1 MEVGEC
7 GVCGSERRGD
17 LFPSGNER
25 EDGTTPHDNLSVRDV
40 SEMCVRY
47 VKSNVR
53 WMSTKR
59 VVGECRLEGSASEAS
74 LCFESKRGR
83 DANVRR
89 NQVDEI
95 RLNEHGDRPM
105 RCL

>member
-1 MEVGEC
+1 MRCLWEVSAGAIC
-7 GVCGSERRGD
+7 FRVGTSERTVQR
-17 LFPSGNER
+17 PMII
-25 EDGTTPHDNLSVRDV
+25 LSVRDV

-89 NQVDEI
+89 NHVHEMK
-95 RLNEHGDRPM
+95 LNEHGDRPM